1 MKVVFVQFCFCLL
14 AQAVRTEFKFILGKM
29 YKHILDC
36 IFFIL
41 GFLVFSTSLEYKHGR
56 LYLPNKDL
64 ILEYSHLT
72 VLVLSLISP
81 VLLSPLQVRK
91 VVLDT
96 MNNIH
101 PIYNIKVTAEKKKKQ
116 PN

>member
-41 GFLVFSTSLEYKHGR
+41 LILVFSISFEYKLGR
-56 LYLPNKDL
+56 LYLPNKDV

-72 VLVLSLISP
+72 VLVKFDITSASLSSSGP
-81 VLLSPLQVRK
+81 QSCVGHDEQ
-91 VVLDT
+91 
-96 MNNIH
+96 H
-101 PIYNIKVTAEKKKKQ
+101 PSHL
-116 PN
+116 